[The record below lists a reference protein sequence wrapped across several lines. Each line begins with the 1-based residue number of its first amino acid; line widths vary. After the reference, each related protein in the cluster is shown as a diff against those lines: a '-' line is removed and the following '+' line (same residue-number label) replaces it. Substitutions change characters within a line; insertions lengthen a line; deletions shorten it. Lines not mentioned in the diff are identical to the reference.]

1 VIAMDVIIYKISSF
15 TLNGSGGNKAGVVL
29 EADGLT
35 SKDMLRIANNVG
47 YSETA
52 FVMNSKI
59 ANFKVRF
66 FTPLSEVDLCGHAT
80 IAVFNLLQQKEIINL
95 GIYTQE
101 TKAGVLRLDI
111 REDAVYMEQ
120 KSPRYYEELTIED
133 IKNCFNNE
141 IITVI
146 GQPIQILSTGVKE
159 IFLPVNTL
167 NDLNNLDPNLKMIK
181 EISKKYDVI
190 GIHAFTTDGDVDA
203 YSRNFAPIVGI
214 DEESATGTSNGALS
228 CYLYKYVNKK
238 NKYILR
244 QGFSMGLPSEIKSE
258 LKVVEDEIID
268 VFVGGKAKII

>member
-1 VIAMDVIIYKISSF
+1 MDVIIYKISSF
-15 TLNGSGGNKAGVVL
+15 TLNGNGGNKAGVVL

>member
-1 VIAMDVIIYKISSF
+1 MITPKFKKFDIEAYKP
-15 TLNGSGGNKAGVVL
+15 GK
-29 EADGLT
+29 
-35 SKDMLRIANNVG
+35 
-47 YSETA
+47 
-52 FVMNSKI
+52 SKI
-59 ANFKVRF
+59 KKLKKIVKLSANESALGMSPKVIKIISNKKLNLERY
-66 FTPLSEVDLCGHAT
+66 PDGKSE
-80 IAVFNLLQQKEIINL
+80 I
-95 GIYTQE
+95 
-101 TKAGVLRLDI
+101 LR
-111 REDAVYMEQ
+111 
-120 KSPRYYEELTIED
+120 
-133 IKNCFNNE
+133 
-141 IITVI
+141 
-146 GQPIQILSTGVKE
+146 
-159 IFLPVNTL
+159 
-167 NDLNNLDPNLKMIK
+167 K